1 MRNCFDR
8 WYGTTTMTVKHCRTA
23 IIYLGTIVG
32 FEISAPPCAMADE
45 RKTILA
51 GSGSLAKAA
60 RSVDCAAATFAQ
72 ADRARRE
79 LGIDDAAQA
88 RRIIAPTMEKAE
100 KPPFRFL
107 GLSLQSSCETRA
119 LARILFRRA
128 ILCC

>member
-1 MRNCFDR
+1 
-8 WYGTTTMTVKHCRTA
+8 
-23 IIYLGTIVG
+23 
-32 FEISAPPCAMADE
+32 MADE

-119 LARILFRRA
+119 LARIRYFLKSDSMLLKPSLNALGAMTRPPFSFT
-128 ILCC
+128 LS